1 MSGTLHGAGDGD
13 DRTSGAWWS
22 TLGSEPAGPARQDPW
37 APPPAAPGGWGAGST
52 AGSSGSPTTVLSRPA
67 EPASRR
73 RGGRLLVAAA
83 LAAGLVGGGAGAG
96 ITLAATGGGGST
108 TTTTVASG
116 SGGTANSNGT
126 TTSTGSAP
134 APAADGSVQAAA
146 QAILPS
152 VVTIEVSGTQSGGFG
167 GQQAVSDTGSGV
179 VIRQD
184 GYVLTNNHVVSAAE
198 NGGSV
203 HATLDDGKT
212 VSATIV
218 GHDASS
224 DLAVIKLDGVSGLKA
239 ATFADSDALS
249 VGQTVIAVGAP
260 LGLSGS
266 VTDGI
271 VSTLHRPVSTGEP
284 GADAQ
289 SVLDAIQ
296 TDAAI
301 NPGNSGGPLVDLA
314 GRVVGINSAIAT
326 VDQSSGQGSQSGNI
340 GVGFAIPSNDAKKV
354 ADQLI
359 ADGKAVHAQMG
370 VSVSDAPSST
380 TGSPGLGAQIRQ
392 VANGGPAAAAG
403 LQPGDVV
410 TKVDDR
416 AITDADSLVVAVRSH
431 DPGQTIT
438 VTYTRGGATRTAQVK
453 LSTTG

>member
-1 MSGTLHGAGDGD
+1 MLSRPTD
-13 DRTSGAWWS
+13 
-22 TLGSEPAGPARQDPW
+22 
-37 APPPAAPGGWGAGST
+37 PAAP
-52 AGSSGSPTTVLSRPA
+52 
-67 EPASRR
+67 RR
-73 RGGRLLVAAA
+73 RSAGLGAAAA

-96 ITLAATGGGGST
+96 ITLAATGGGSSS
-108 TTTTVASG
+108 TTTTVAA
-116 SGGTANSNGT
+116 GTHSTAAGT
-126 TTSTGSAP
+126 AP
-134 APAADGSVQAAA
+134 APATDGSVQAAA
-146 QAILPS
+146 AAILPS
-152 VVTIEVSGTQSGGFG
+152 VVTVEVSGTQSGGFG

-179 VIRQD
+179 VLRSD
-184 GYVLTNNHVVSAAE
+184 GYVLTNNHVVAAAE

-203 HATLDDGKT
+203 HATLSDGKT

-239 ATFADSDALS
+239 ASFADSDALS

-326 VDQSSGQGSQSGNI
+326 VDQSSSQGSQSGNI
-340 GVGFAIPSNDAKKV
+340 GVGFAIPSNDARKV

-370 VSVSDAPSST
+370 ISVSDAPSST

-392 VANGGPAAAAG
+392 VTSSSPAAAAG
-403 LQPGDVV
+403 LRAGDVV

-416 AITDADSLVVAVRSH
+416 SVTDADSLVVAVRAH
-431 DPGQTIT
+431 DPGQTVS
-438 VTYTRGGATRTAQVK
+438 VTYLRDGATRTAQVK
-453 LSTTG
+453 LGSTG